1 MELRYAQF
9 SAPGRQRAV
18 NQDTLGYWQPL
29 APDEWLARGAI
40 AILADGVGSLA
51 RGEDASRSAVEAGLT
66 AFRQTSVGGQ
76 LKQLVTEAGR
86 AANWAVYTAGL
97 NSVPP
102 ARMGTTLAL
111 AVFCRDEVL
120 VGNVG
125 DTRVYHVRGHQAR
138 QLSVDHSVTGSQRQY
153 GLITDDQA
161 RRSTERHIITRSLG
175 QDPEVAMDTASA
187 MLAPTDRVVLC
198 TDGLYNLVND
208 RELAEIV
215 GHAAPLDACRRL
227 VALAQHRGGDDDT
240 SVQVIEVVALGQTVT
255 NPGSTASFIAAV
267 ESGDTDPQPGHTL
280 DNRFLLTEVIARS
293 GMATLFQAID
303 LDSYSTVAVKI
314 PFAQY
319 RARLQHEADILRKL
333 AHPYIVRFVA
343 DKSGKHVAYLV
354 TEYLR
359 GYTLGHLMRNICP
372 LPETEVR
379 KIGGRLCEALAHL
392 HEQGYLHRDL
402 KPQNVMLCS
411 DDTLRLLD
419 FGVATAIQQHVS
431 FLHRFGPRIGTADYM
446 APEQVQGKG
455 CDGRADLFSLGV
467 MLYEMLTGKMP
478 FAGQTPKE
486 VMSARLRDDPV
497 PVRQR
502 NETVSAKIEA
512 VVSRALARQP
522 ADRYPNATALR
533 ADLVSAS

>member
-9 SAPGRQRAV
+9 SAPGRHRAI
-18 NQDTLGYWQPL
+18 NQDCLGYWQPL
-29 APDEWLARGAI
+29 TPDEWMVRGAI

-51 RGEDASRSAVEAGLT
+51 RGEEASRSAVEAGLN
-66 AFRQTSVGGQ
+66 AFRQSSVGGQ
-76 LKQLVTEAGR
+76 VKQLVTEAGR
-86 AANWAVYTAGL
+86 AANWAVYTAAL

-125 DTRVYHVRGHQAR
+125 DTRVYHVRGHRAR
-138 QLSVDHSVTGSQRQY
+138 QLSVDHSVTGAQRQY

-161 RRSTERHIITRSLG
+161 RRSHERHIITRSLG
-175 QDPEVAMDTASA
+175 QEPEVAMDTSSA

-198 TDGLYNLVND
+198 TDGLYSLVND

-215 GHAAPLDACRRL
+215 SNAAPLDACRRL
-227 VALAQHRGGDDDT
+227 VALAQHRGGDDDI
-240 SVQVIEVVALGQTVT
+240 SVQVIEIIALGQ
-255 NPGSTASFIAAV
+255 PAASPDSTASFIAAV
-267 ESGDTDPQPGHTL
+267 ESGDADPQPGHTL
-280 DNRFLLTEVIARS
+280 DNRFLLTDVVARS

-333 AHPYIVRFVA
+333 THPYILRFIA
-343 DKSGKHVAYLV
+343 DKAGKHVAYLV

-372 LPETEVR
+372 LPETEAR
-379 KIGGRLCEALAHL
+379 KIGSRLCEALAQV
-392 HEQGYLHRDL
+392 HEQGYLHRDI
-402 KPQNVMLCS
+402 KPQNIMLCS
-411 DDTLRLLD
+411 DDTLRLMD
-419 FGVATAIQQHVS
+419 FGLATTIQQHVS
-431 FLHRFGPRIGTADYM
+431 FLHRFGPRVGTADYM
-446 APEQVQGKG
+446 APEQVQGKA

-467 MLYEMLTGKMP
+467 VLYEMLTGKMP

-486 VMSARLRDDPV
+486 VMSARLCEDPV

-502 NETVSAKIEA
+502 NETVSVKLEA
-512 VVSRALARQP
+512 VVRRALARNP
-522 ADRYPNATALR
+522 ADRYPDAAALR
-533 ADLVSAS
+533 LELLG